1 MHSWGE
7 AFGASLA
14 AVKASISGKFE
25 ARNQV
30 LAERRAAKEQELLQQ
45 SLLSEPQVK
54 ADATNWPPTT
64 ASDGG

>member
-14 AVKASISGKFE
+14 AVKASIGGKFE

-54 ADATNWPPTT
+54 ADATNWPPTS